1 MRSVAIALSIATLVA
16 QQGGQKPVFRGGA
29 NFVLVDAYPTRGE
42 EIVEGLTAADFQ
54 VFEDGKPQKIEAFE
68 FVRVDRALS
77 ESERRDPNNQRE
89 MLEAAAD
96 PHNRVFVVSLDI
108 SHVTVEGSYAIRRPL
123 LDALNRIIAPNDLFG
138 VTTPYHRARD
148 LVLGRRLMSLEEQLS
163 RYWIWGERNSLVP
176 FRPRDPREDELT
188 DCFHTKLEPRPLRNP
203 QEIVPVD
210 WLVADGAVMRF
221 FDEILIER
229 LREDRTLTSLE
240 DLVEHLGQLRESRS
254 VLMPITDGWVL
265 FAPNRV
271 LESEPAG
278 DARTSLPATPSAA
291 ALLGPKHTKDAATQ
305 WQKCLTEMNRLAA
318 LDHPR
323 RFRDLMERAN
333 RRNVS
338 FYPVRPAGL
347 AAFDG
352 GGAAERVIP
361 NPKAMTGQTI
371 VGPEQTILGRDSARM
386 RDRLNGLRT
395 IAENTGGLAV
405 VETNDLAGGLRRIV
419 NDVSA
424 YYLIGYSS
432 TNAVQDN
439 RYRRIEVKVA
449 APDVRV
455 RARRGYVAGPAKPAG
470 AAAETAMVASGV
482 TDAVNALGRLK
493 PGAEIFVQAA
503 VSATELTAVIELA
516 SERVAR
522 GAWPRGATIA
532 LEVTDA
538 GGSRLGEGQ
547 AKIDVGA
554 RAALV
559 RVAVTGS
566 GPWRIRTR
574 VTDGIDGPVDDR
586 QEVSADPGKLLG
598 PPVVYRATPA
608 PASPLRPV
616 ADFQYRR
623 TERVHVEWPVLAPIE
638 RREARLLGRNGQPL
652 AVPVTVSDRETNGR
666 SVLAAD
672 VNLAPLSAGDYVID
686 LTIGRG
692 EMTEKKLVAIRVLQ

>member
-1 MRSVAIALSIATLVA
+1 M
-16 QQGGQKPVFRGGA
+16 FRGGA

-96 PHNRVFVVSLDI
+96 PYNRVFVVSLDI
-108 SHVTVEGSYAIRRPL
+108 SHVTVEGAHAIRRPL
-123 LDALNRIIAPNDLFG
+123 IDALNRMIAPNDLFG

-148 LVLGRRLMSLEEQLS
+148 LVLGRRLMALEDQLS
-163 RYWIWGERNSLVP
+163 RYWPWGERNALVP
-176 FRPRDPREDELT
+176 LRPPDSREQELT
-188 DCFHTKLEPRPLRNP
+188 DCFHTKLKAIPARNP
-203 QEIVPVD
+203 KEIIPVD

-265 FAPNRV
+265 FEPNRAW
-271 LESEPAG
+271 EAEPS
-278 DARTSLPATPSAA
+278 DDIRTQSGVPSAA
-291 ALLGPKHTKDAATQ
+291 ALLGPKNTRDGVAQ
-305 WQKCLTEMNRLAA
+305 WQKCLTEMNRLVA

-323 RFRDLMERAN
+323 RLRDLMERAN

-395 IAENTGGLAV
+395 IAENTGGIAV

-424 YYLIGYSS
+424 YYLHWLL
-432 TNAVQDN
+432 VDQC
-439 RYRRIEVKVA
+439 
-449 APDVRV
+449 
-455 RARRGYVAGPAKPAG
+455 GP
-470 AAAETAMVASGV
+470 
-482 TDAVNALGRLK
+482 
-493 PGAEIFVQAA
+493 
-503 VSATELTAVIELA
+503 
-516 SERVAR
+516 
-522 GAWPRGATIA
+522 
-532 LEVTDA
+532 
-538 GGSRLGEGQ
+538 
-547 AKIDVGA
+547 
-554 RAALV
+554 
-559 RVAVTGS
+559 
-566 GPWRIRTR
+566 
-574 VTDGIDGPVDDR
+574 
-586 QEVSADPGKLLG
+586 
-598 PPVVYRATPA
+598 
-608 PASPLRPV
+608 
-616 ADFQYRR
+616 
-623 TERVHVEWPVLAPIE
+623 
-638 RREARLLGRNGQPL
+638 GQP
-652 AVPVTVSDRETNGR
+652 VP
-666 SVLAAD
+666 AH
-672 VNLAPLSAGDYVID
+672 
-686 LTIGRG
+686 
-692 EMTEKKLVAIRVLQ
+692 